1 MDRVESR
8 RDDPGLARPR
18 VLATDIAWPA
28 ADVERAVLAEAG
40 ATLVVAPTGDVAE
53 LAALAVDVDAI
64 LTCFAKVPA
73 EVLDAA
79 PRCRTVARYGVGV
92 DNIDVD
98 HATRLGMIVSNV
110 PTYCT
115 DEVADSALLGILALA
130 RRLVPFS
137 RDVAAGGWGR
147 SVPGTSVRL
156 RGRVL
161 GLVGLGTIA
170 RALVPRA
177 RAVGLDVVAFSRA
190 NSADPEIRTVSSLTE
205 LLGAADIVSLHV
217 PLTEETHHLVG
228 ARQLAAMKPT
238 AWLVNT
244 ARGGLVDTAAL
255 LDALD
260 AGVIAGAALDVTDP
274 EPLPADHPLRGR
286 DDVVLTPHVA
296 FSSDGSLAELARKA
310 AGNVVDVLRG
320 RVPHSVVNP
329 GVLTSTALRTPLA
342 AR

>member
-1 MDRVESR
+1 MDRVHSKRNSPE
-8 RDDPGLARPR
+8 LTRPR
-18 VLATDIAWPA
+18 VLATDIAWPS

-40 ATLVVAPTGDVAE
+40 ATLVVAPTGDSAE
-53 LAALAVDVDAI
+53 LAALAADADAI

-92 DNIDVD
+92 DNIDVE
-98 HATRLGMIVSNV
+98 HATRLGMVVSNV

-130 RRLVPFS
+130 RRLVPFT

-161 GLVGLGTIA
+161 GLVGLGAIG

-177 RAVGLDVVAFSRA
+177 RAIGLDVVAFTRSGGVDPGIRRA
-190 NSADPEIRTVSSLTE
+190 ASLEE
-205 LLGAADIVSLHV
+205 LLREADVVSLHV
-217 PLTEETHHLVG
+217 PLTDGTRHLIG
-228 ARQLAAMKPT
+228 PRQLAAMKPT

-244 ARGGLVDTAAL
+244 ARGGLVDTDAL
-255 LDALD
+255 LAALD

-286 DDVVLTPHVA
+286 ADVVLTPHVA

-310 AGNVVDVLRG
+310 AGNVVDVLQG
-320 RVPHSVVNP
+320 RIPRTVVNP
-329 GVLTSTALRTPLA
+329 DVLTSAALRSPLA